1 MGHHVCS
8 PPSPSIL
15 HPIPLYHD
23 TGTQQELPHC
33 FPHSTRICW
42 TLQFGLYI
50 SLLDLATLSRSL
62 TSRISMEMTKE
73 RERET
78 IDKTNK
84 PTQRRKSVK
93 TTTAKGWGRSEE
105 NVTSTQ
111 RKGYSQKE
119 LETFSD

>member
-1 MGHHVCS
+1 
-8 PPSPSIL
+8 
-15 HPIPLYHD
+15 
-23 TGTQQELPHC
+23 
-33 FPHSTRICW
+33 
-42 TLQFGLYI
+42 
-50 SLLDLATLSRSL
+50 
-62 TSRISMEMTKE
+62 MEMTKE